1 LVLLGIAICAAV
13 TVVFVGAQRFGLFRI
28 VERSLPGLAAR
39 VGWNVGGLPGL
50 HEAVVELYRDPAA
63 LWRSGAWH
71 MVSWLL
77 GVLET
82 WVAMR
87 AIGVP
92 VTLGQAVVIE
102 SLGQAVRSAG
112 FVIPGALGVQEGGT
126 VLICAMFG
134 IPADQ
139 AIALV
144 LVRRVRDVISG
155 VPGTVAWRVM
165 LGGGAAPRVAGERS
179 VP

>member
-1 LVLLGIAICAAV
+1 ML
-13 TVVFVGAQRFGLFRI
+13 
-28 VERSLPGLAAR
+28 
-39 VGWNVGGLPGL
+39 
-50 HEAVVELYRDPAA
+50 
-63 LWRSGAWH
+63 
-71 MVSWLL
+71 SWLL

-82 WVAMR
+82 WVALR

-92 VTLGQAVVIE
+92 ATLGQALVIE

-144 LVRRVRDVISG
+144 LVRRVRDLISG
-155 VPGTVAWRVM
+155 VPGLVAWRVM
-165 LGGGAAPRVAGERS
+165 LRGGVSRLAEGRS